1 MTYTEHGNV
10 IDDKYSTDDYYDT
23 ITDANETPA
32 TVAAAQLFTNGT
44 SIDEKI
50 TPQAPWFISQ
60 RPDWVPPLSFSDDG
74 IGAGAPSIVL
84 NQTLPPTT
92 TPLPVP
98 NSTTDKVLSPSPSAL
113 PTLMIKKPEDDPL
126 LKSVPAIPTTT
137 TATTTTTTA
146 FKTISRNSQKIEG
159 AFIKEQIEE
168 GAEEEL
174 ATTVPLDSVV
184 VPAAARSQTLPAANY
199 EMNPRG
205 NLKYVYNNINR
216 IEFQKGPENHIQQPP
231 LPALKVDQ
239 DDDVTYSG
247 NEPLKGSSSTAAT
260 TLTTATTAS
269 TSTLPK
275 STTPRATTFTAEEI
289 AKMTTQEVI
298 DYILGK
304 KSSSTRKSPMA
315 VAAINLENSGSTK
328 VAKDKVGTEDVIS
341 YANESV
347 KASSTKTETEELTP
361 TMKSK
366 TTQTGGGVEQQQ
378 LRPGLY
384 QHQLQHEQVQDQ
396 QQRLMHFWI

>member
-1 MTYTEHGNV
+1 MTYTENGNV

-60 RPDWVPPLSFSDDG
+60 RPEWVPPLSFSDDG
-74 IGAGAPSIVL
+74 IDAGAPSIVL

-92 TPLPVP
+92 TLLPVP

-137 TATTTTTTA
+137 TTPTT

-174 ATTVPLDSVV
+174 ATTAPLNSVV
-184 VPAAARSQTLPAANY
+184 VPAVARSQTLPAANY

-216 IEFQKGPENHIQQPP
+216 IEFQKGPENHNQQQPP

-239 DDDVTYSG
+239 DDDLTYSG
-247 NEPLKGSSSTAAT
+247 NEPLKGSSSIVAT
-260 TLTTATTAS
+260 TTTTTAP

-275 STTPRATTFTAEEI
+275 SARATTSTAEDI

-304 KSSSTRKSPMA
+304 KSSSTRKSPLA
-315 VAAINLENSGSTK
+315 EALNLENSWSTK
-328 VAKDKVGTEDVIS
+328 VAKDKVGTNTEDVIS

-366 TTQTGGGVEQQQ
+366 TTQTGGDEQQQ

>member
-60 RPDWVPPLSFSDDG
+60 RQEWVPPLSFSDDG
-74 IGAGAPSIVL
+74 IDAGAPSIVL

-92 TPLPVP
+92 TLLPVP

-137 TATTTTTTA
+137 TTPTT

-174 ATTVPLDSVV
+174 ATTVPLNSVV

-216 IEFQKGPENHIQQPP
+216 IEFQKGPENHILQPP

-239 DDDVTYSG
+239 DDDLTYSG
-247 NEPLKGSSSTAAT
+247 NEPLKGSSSTVAT
-260 TLTTATTAS
+260 TTTTTAP

-275 STTPRATTFTAEEI
+275 STTARATTFTAEDI

-304 KSSSTRKSPMA
+304 KSSSTRKSPL
-315 VAAINLENSGSTK
+315 VAALNLENSESTK
-328 VAKDKVGTEDVIS
+328 VAKDKVGTNTEDVIS

-366 TTQTGGGVEQQQ
+366 TTQTGGDEQQQ

>member
-60 RPDWVPPLSFSDDG
+60 RPEWVPPLSFSDDG
-74 IGAGAPSIVL
+74 IDAGAPSIVL

-92 TPLPVP
+92 TLLPVP

-137 TATTTTTTA
+137 TTTPTT

-174 ATTVPLDSVV
+174 ATTVPLNSVV
-184 VPAAARSQTLPAANY
+184 VPAVARSQTLPAANY

-216 IEFQKGPENHIQQPP
+216 IEFQKGPENHILQPP

-239 DDDVTYSG
+239 DDDLTYSG
-247 NEPLKGSSSTAAT
+247 NEPLKGSSSTVAT
-260 TLTTATTAS
+260 TTTTTAP

-275 STTPRATTFTAEEI
+275 STTARATTFTAEDI

-304 KSSSTRKSPMA
+304 KSSSTRKSPLA
-315 VAAINLENSGSTK
+315 EALNLENSWSTK
-328 VAKDKVGTEDVIS
+328 VAKDKVGTNTEDVIS

-366 TTQTGGGVEQQQ
+366 TTQTGGDEQQQ

>member
-60 RPDWVPPLSFSDDG
+60 RPEWVPPLSFSDDG

-92 TPLPVP
+92 TLLPVP

-137 TATTTTTTA
+137 

-174 ATTVPLDSVV
+174 ATTVPLNSVV
-184 VPAAARSQTLPAANY
+184 VPAVARSQTLPAANY

-304 KSSSTRKSPMA
+304 KSSSTRKSPLA
-315 VAAINLENSGSTK
+315 VAALNLENSGSTK
-328 VAKDKVGTEDVIS
+328 VAKDKVGTTNTEDVIS

-366 TTQTGGGVEQQQ
+366 TTQTGGDEQQQ
-378 LRPGLY
+378 QQRLY

>member
-60 RPDWVPPLSFSDDG
+60 RQEWVPPLSFSDDG
-74 IGAGAPSIVL
+74 IDAGAPSIVL

-92 TPLPVP
+92 TLLPVP

-137 TATTTTTTA
+137 TTPTT

-174 ATTVPLDSVV
+174 ATTVPLNSVV

-216 IEFQKGPENHIQQPP
+216 IEFQKGPENHILQPP

-239 DDDVTYSG
+239 DDDLTYSG
-247 NEPLKGSSSTAAT
+247 NEPLKGSSSTVAT
-260 TLTTATTAS
+260 TTTTTAP

-275 STTPRATTFTAEEI
+275 STTARATTFTAEDI

-304 KSSSTRKSPMA
+304 KSSSTRKSPLA
-315 VAAINLENSGSTK
+315 EALNLENSWSTK
-328 VAKDKVGTEDVIS
+328 VAKDKVGTNTEDVIS

-366 TTQTGGGVEQQQ
+366 TTQTGGDEQQQ

>member
-60 RPDWVPPLSFSDDG
+60 RPEWVPPLSFSDDG
-74 IGAGAPSIVL
+74 IDAGAPSIVL

-92 TPLPVP
+92 TLLPVP

-137 TATTTTTTA
+137 TTTTTPTT

-174 ATTVPLDSVV
+174 ATTAPLNSVV
-184 VPAAARSQTLPAANY
+184 VPAVARSQTLPAANY

-216 IEFQKGPENHIQQPP
+216 IEFQKGPENHILQPP

-239 DDDVTYSG
+239 DDDLTYSG
-247 NEPLKGSSSTAAT
+247 NEPLKGSSSTVAT
-260 TLTTATTAS
+260 TTTTTAP

-275 STTPRATTFTAEEI
+275 STTARATTFTAEEI

-304 KSSSTRKSPMA
+304 KSSSTRKSPLA
-315 VAAINLENSGSTK
+315 EALNLENSWSTK
-328 VAKDKVGTEDVIS
+328 VAKDKVGTNTEDVIS

-366 TTQTGGGVEQQQ
+366 TTQTGGDEQQQ

>member
-60 RPDWVPPLSFSDDG
+60 RPEWVPPLSFSDDG
-74 IGAGAPSIVL
+74 IDAGAPSIVL

-92 TPLPVP
+92 TLLPVP

-137 TATTTTTTA
+137 TTPTT

-174 ATTVPLDSVV
+174 ATTAPLNSVV
-184 VPAAARSQTLPAANY
+184 VPAAARSQTSPAANY

-216 IEFQKGPENHIQQPP
+216 IEFQKGPENHILQPP

-239 DDDVTYSG
+239 DDDLTYSG
-247 NEPLKGSSSTAAT
+247 NEPLKGSSSTVAT
-260 TLTTATTAS
+260 TTTTTAP

-275 STTPRATTFTAEEI
+275 STTARATTFTAEDI

-304 KSSSTRKSPMA
+304 KSSSTRKSPLA
-315 VAAINLENSGSTK
+315 EALNLENSWSTK
-328 VAKDKVGTEDVIS
+328 VAKDKVGTNTEDVIS

-366 TTQTGGGVEQQQ
+366 TTQTGGDEQQQ

>member
-60 RPDWVPPLSFSDDG
+60 RPEWVPPLSFSDDG
-74 IGAGAPSIVL
+74 IDAGAPSIVL

-92 TPLPVP
+92 TLLPVP

-137 TATTTTTTA
+137 TTTPTT

-174 ATTVPLDSVV
+174 ATTAPLNSVV
-184 VPAAARSQTLPAANY
+184 VPAVARSQTLPAANY

-216 IEFQKGPENHIQQPP
+216 IEFQKGPENHILQPP

-239 DDDVTYSG
+239 DDDLTYSG
-247 NEPLKGSSSTAAT
+247 NEPLKGSSSTVAT
-260 TLTTATTAS
+260 TTTTTAP

-275 STTPRATTFTAEEI
+275 STTARATTFTAEDI

-304 KSSSTRKSPMA
+304 KSSSTRKSPLA
-315 VAAINLENSGSTK
+315 EALNLENSWSTK
-328 VAKDKVGTEDVIS
+328 VAKDKVGTNTEDVIS

-366 TTQTGGGVEQQQ
+366 TTQTGGDEQQQ

>member
-60 RPDWVPPLSFSDDG
+60 RPEWVPPLSFSDDG
-74 IGAGAPSIVL
+74 IDAGAPSIVL

-92 TPLPVP
+92 TLLPVP

-137 TATTTTTTA
+137 TTPTT

-174 ATTVPLDSVV
+174 ATTVPLNSVV

-216 IEFQKGPENHIQQPP
+216 IEFQKGPENHILQPP

-239 DDDVTYSG
+239 DDDLTYSG
-247 NEPLKGSSSTAAT
+247 NEPLKGSSSTVAT
-260 TLTTATTAS
+260 TTTTTAP

-275 STTPRATTFTAEEI
+275 STTARATTFTAEDI

-304 KSSSTRKSPMA
+304 KSSSTRKSPLA
-315 VAAINLENSGSTK
+315 EALNLENSWSTK
-328 VAKDKVGTEDVIS
+328 VAKDKVGTNTEDVIS

-366 TTQTGGGVEQQQ
+366 TTQTGGDEQQQ

>member
-60 RPDWVPPLSFSDDG
+60 RQEWVPPLSFSDDG
-74 IGAGAPSIVL
+74 IDAGAPSIVL

-92 TPLPVP
+92 TLLPVP

-137 TATTTTTTA
+137 TTPTN

-174 ATTVPLDSVV
+174 ATTVPLNSVV

-216 IEFQKGPENHIQQPP
+216 IEFQKGPENHILQPP

-239 DDDVTYSG
+239 DDDLTYSG
-247 NEPLKGSSSTAAT
+247 NEPLKGSSSTVAT
-260 TLTTATTAS
+260 TTTTTAP

-275 STTPRATTFTAEEI
+275 STTARATTFTAEDI

-304 KSSSTRKSPMA
+304 KSSSTRKSPLA
-315 VAAINLENSGSTK
+315 EALNLENSWSTK
-328 VAKDKVGTEDVIS
+328 VAKDKVGTNTEDVIS

-366 TTQTGGGVEQQQ
+366 TTQTGGDEQQQ

>member
-60 RPDWVPPLSFSDDG
+60 RPEWVPPLSFSDDG
-74 IGAGAPSIVL
+74 IDAGAPSIVL

-92 TPLPVP
+92 TLLPVP

-137 TATTTTTTA
+137 TTTTPTT

-174 ATTVPLDSVV
+174 ATTAPLNSVV
-184 VPAAARSQTLPAANY
+184 VPAVARSQTLPAANY

-216 IEFQKGPENHIQQPP
+216 IEFQKGLENHILQPP

-239 DDDVTYSG
+239 DDDLTYSG
-247 NEPLKGSSSTAAT
+247 NEPLKGSSSTVAT
-260 TLTTATTAS
+260 TTTTTAP

-275 STTPRATTFTAEEI
+275 STTARATTFTAEDI

-304 KSSSTRKSPMA
+304 KSSSTRKSPLA
-315 VAAINLENSGSTK
+315 EALNLENSESTK
-328 VAKDKVGTEDVIS
+328 VAKDKVGTNTEDVIS

-366 TTQTGGGVEQQQ
+366 TTQTGGDEQQQ

>member
-60 RPDWVPPLSFSDDG
+60 RPEWVPPLSFSDDG
-74 IGAGAPSIVL
+74 IDAGAPSIVL

-92 TPLPVP
+92 TLLPVP

-137 TATTTTTTA
+137 TTPTT

-174 ATTVPLDSVV
+174 ATTAPLNSVV
-184 VPAAARSQTLPAANY
+184 VPAVARSQTLPAANY

-216 IEFQKGPENHIQQPP
+216 IEFQKGPENHILQPP

-239 DDDVTYSG
+239 DDDLTYSG
-247 NEPLKGSSSTAAT
+247 NEPLKGSSSTVAT
-260 TLTTATTAS
+260 TTTTTAP

-275 STTPRATTFTAEEI
+275 STTARATTFTAEDI

-304 KSSSTRKSPMA
+304 KSSSTRKSPLA
-315 VAAINLENSGSTK
+315 EALNLENSWSTK
-328 VAKDKVGTEDVIS
+328 VAKDKVGTNTEDVIS

-366 TTQTGGGVEQQQ
+366 TTQTGGGDEQQQ

>member
-60 RPDWVPPLSFSDDG
+60 RPEWVPPLSFSDDG
-74 IGAGAPSIVL
+74 IDAGAPSIVL

-92 TPLPVP
+92 TLLPVP

-137 TATTTTTTA
+137 TTPTT

-174 ATTVPLDSVV
+174 ATTAPLNSVV
-184 VPAAARSQTLPAANY
+184 VPAVARSQTLPAANY

-216 IEFQKGPENHIQQPP
+216 IEFQKGPENHILRPP

-239 DDDVTYSG
+239 DDDLTYSG
-247 NEPLKGSSSTAAT
+247 NEPLKGSSSTVAT
-260 TLTTATTAS
+260 TTTTTAP

-275 STTPRATTFTAEEI
+275 STTARARATTFTAEDI

-304 KSSSTRKSPMA
+304 KSSSTRKSPLA
-315 VAAINLENSGSTK
+315 EALNLENSESTK
-328 VAKDKVGTEDVIS
+328 VAKDKVGTNTEDVIS

-366 TTQTGGGVEQQQ
+366 TTQTGGDEQQQ

>member
-60 RPDWVPPLSFSDDG
+60 RPEWVPPLSFSDDG

-92 TPLPVP
+92 TLLPVP

-137 TATTTTTTA
+137 T
-146 FKTISRNSQKIEG
+146 FKTISSNSQKIEG

-174 ATTVPLDSVV
+174 ATTVPLNSVV
-184 VPAAARSQTLPAANY
+184 VPAVARSQTLPAANY

-216 IEFQKGPENHIQQPP
+216 IEFQKGPENHIQQQPP

-239 DDDVTYSG
+239 DDDLTYSG

-260 TLTTATTAS
+260 ITTTAP

-275 STTPRATTFTAEEI
+275 STTARATTFTAEEI

-304 KSSSTRKSPMA
+304 KSSSTRKSPL
-315 VAAINLENSGSTK
+315 AAALNLEKSGSTK

-366 TTQTGGGVEQQQ
+366 TTQTGGDEQQQ
-378 LRPGLY
+378 QRLY

>member
-32 TVAAAQLFTNGT
+32 TVVAAQLFTSGT

-60 RPDWVPPLSFSDDG
+60 RPEWVPPLSFSDDG
-74 IGAGAPSIVL
+74 IDAGAPSIVL

-92 TPLPVP
+92 TLLPVP

-137 TATTTTTTA
+137 TTTTTPTT

-174 ATTVPLDSVV
+174 ATTAPLNSVV
-184 VPAAARSQTLPAANY
+184 VPAVARSQTLPAANY

-216 IEFQKGPENHIQQPP
+216 IEFQKDPENHNQQQPP

-239 DDDVTYSG
+239 DDDLTYSG
-247 NEPLKGSSSTAAT
+247 NEPLKGSSSTVAT
-260 TLTTATTAS
+260 TTTTTAP

-275 STTPRATTFTAEEI
+275 STTARATTFTAEDI

-304 KSSSTRKSPMA
+304 KSSSTRKSPLA
-315 VAAINLENSGSTK
+315 EALNLENSWSTK
-328 VAKDKVGTEDVIS
+328 VAKDKVGTNTEDVIS

-366 TTQTGGGVEQQQ
+366 TTQTGGDEQQQ

>member
-1 MTYTEHGNV
+1 MTYTENGNV

-60 RPDWVPPLSFSDDG
+60 RPEWVPPLSFSDDG
-74 IGAGAPSIVL
+74 IDAGAPSIVL

-92 TPLPVP
+92 TLLPVP

-137 TATTTTTTA
+137 TTPTT

-174 ATTVPLDSVV
+174 ATTAPLNSVV
-184 VPAAARSQTLPAANY
+184 VPAVARSQTLPAANY

-216 IEFQKGPENHIQQPP
+216 IEFQKGPENHNQQQPP

-239 DDDVTYSG
+239 DDDLTYSG
-247 NEPLKGSSSTAAT
+247 NEPLKGSSSTVAT
-260 TLTTATTAS
+260 TTTTTAP

-275 STTPRATTFTAEEI
+275 STTARATTFTAEDI

-304 KSSSTRKSPMA
+304 KSSSTRKSSLA
-315 VAAINLENSGSTK
+315 EALNLENSWSTK
-328 VAKDKVGTEDVIS
+328 VAKDKVGTNTEDVIS

-366 TTQTGGGVEQQQ
+366 TTQTGGGDEQQQ

>member
-60 RPDWVPPLSFSDDG
+60 RPEWVPPLSFSDDG
-74 IGAGAPSIVL
+74 IDAGAPSIVL

-92 TPLPVP
+92 TLLPVP

-137 TATTTTTTA
+137 TTATTTTTT

-174 ATTVPLDSVV
+174 ATTAPLNSVV
-184 VPAAARSQTLPAANY
+184 VPAVARSQTLPAANY

-216 IEFQKGPENHIQQPP
+216 IEFQKGPENHILQPP

-239 DDDVTYSG
+239 DDDLTYSG
-247 NEPLKGSSSTAAT
+247 NEPLKGSSSTVAT
-260 TLTTATTAS
+260 TTTTTAP

-275 STTPRATTFTAEEI
+275 STTARATTFTAEDI

-304 KSSSTRKSPMA
+304 KSSSTRKSPLA
-315 VAAINLENSGSTK
+315 EALNLENSWSTK
-328 VAKDKVGTEDVIS
+328 VAKDKVGTNTEDVIS

-366 TTQTGGGVEQQQ
+366 TTQTGGDEQQQ

>member
-60 RPDWVPPLSFSDDG
+60 RPEWVPPLSFSDDG
-74 IGAGAPSIVL
+74 IDAGAPSIVL

-92 TPLPVP
+92 TLLPVP

-137 TATTTTTTA
+137 TTPTT

-174 ATTVPLDSVV
+174 ATTAPLNSVV
-184 VPAAARSQTLPAANY
+184 VPAVARSQTLPAANY

-205 NLKYVYNNINR
+205 NLKYVYNTINR
-216 IEFQKGPENHIQQPP
+216 IEFQKGPENHILQPP

-239 DDDVTYSG
+239 DDDLTYSG
-247 NEPLKGSSSTAAT
+247 NEPLKGSSSTVAT
-260 TLTTATTAS
+260 TTTTTAP

-275 STTPRATTFTAEEI
+275 STTARATTFTAEDI

-304 KSSSTRKSPMA
+304 KSSSTRKSPLA
-315 VAAINLENSGSTK
+315 EALNLENSWSTK
-328 VAKDKVGTEDVIS
+328 VAKDKVGTNTEDVIS

-366 TTQTGGGVEQQQ
+366 TTQTGGDEQQQ

>member
-60 RPDWVPPLSFSDDG
+60 RPEWVPPLSFSDDG
-74 IGAGAPSIVL
+74 IDAGAPSIVL

-92 TPLPVP
+92 TLLPVP

-137 TATTTTTTA
+137 T

-174 ATTVPLDSVV
+174 ATTAPLNSVV
-184 VPAAARSQTLPAANY
+184 VPAVARSQTLPAANY

-216 IEFQKGPENHIQQPP
+216 IEFQKGPENHILQPP

-239 DDDVTYSG
+239 DDDLTYSG
-247 NEPLKGSSSTAAT
+247 NEPLKGSSSTVAT
-260 TLTTATTAS
+260 TTTTTAP

-275 STTPRATTFTAEEI
+275 STTARATTFTAEDI

-304 KSSSTRKSPMA
+304 KSSSTRKSPLA
-315 VAAINLENSGSTK
+315 EALNLENSWSTK
-328 VAKDKVGTEDVIS
+328 VAKDKVGTNTEDVIS
-341 YANESV
+341 HANESV

-366 TTQTGGGVEQQQ
+366 TTQTGGGDEQQQ

>member
-60 RPDWVPPLSFSDDG
+60 RPEWVPPLSFSDDG
-74 IGAGAPSIVL
+74 IDAGAPSIVL

-92 TPLPVP
+92 TLLPVP

-137 TATTTTTTA
+137 TTTTTPTT

-174 ATTVPLDSVV
+174 ATTAPLNSVV
-184 VPAAARSQTLPAANY
+184 VPAVARSQTLPAANY

-216 IEFQKGPENHIQQPP
+216 IEFQKGPENHILQPP

-239 DDDVTYSG
+239 DDDLTYSG
-247 NEPLKGSSSTAAT
+247 NEPLKGSSSTVAT
-260 TLTTATTAS
+260 TTTTTAP

-275 STTPRATTFTAEEI
+275 STTARATTFTAEDI

-304 KSSSTRKSPMA
+304 KSSSTRKSPLA
-315 VAAINLENSGSTK
+315 EALNLENSWSTK
-328 VAKDKVGTEDVIS
+328 VAKDKVGTNTEDVIS

-366 TTQTGGGVEQQQ
+366 TTQTGGDEQQQ

>member
-60 RPDWVPPLSFSDDG
+60 RPEWVPPLSFSDDG
-74 IGAGAPSIVL
+74 IDAGAPSIVL

-92 TPLPVP
+92 TLLPVP

-137 TATTTTTTA
+137 TTPTT

-159 AFIKEQIEE
+159 AFIKEQIVE

-174 ATTVPLDSVV
+174 ATTAPLNSVV
-184 VPAAARSQTLPAANY
+184 VPAVARSQTLPAANY

-216 IEFQKGPENHIQQPP
+216 IEFQKGPENHILQPP

-239 DDDVTYSG
+239 DDDLTYSG
-247 NEPLKGSSSTAAT
+247 NEPLKGSSSTVAT
-260 TLTTATTAS
+260 TTTTTAP

-275 STTPRATTFTAEEI
+275 STTARATTFTAEDI

-304 KSSSTRKSPMA
+304 KSSSTRKSPLA
-315 VAAINLENSGSTK
+315 EALNLENSWSTK
-328 VAKDKVGTEDVIS
+328 VAKDKVGTNTEDVIS

-366 TTQTGGGVEQQQ
+366 TTQTGGDEQQQ

>member
-1 MTYTEHGNV
+1 
-10 IDDKYSTDDYYDT
+10 
-23 ITDANETPA
+23 
-32 TVAAAQLFTNGT
+32 
-44 SIDEKI
+44 
-50 TPQAPWFISQ
+50 
-60 RPDWVPPLSFSDDG
+60 
-74 IGAGAPSIVL
+74 
-84 NQTLPPTT
+84 
-92 TPLPVP
+92 
-98 NSTTDKVLSPSPSAL
+98 
-113 PTLMIKKPEDDPL
+113 
-126 LKSVPAIPTTT
+126 
-137 TATTTTTTA
+137 
-146 FKTISRNSQKIEG
+146 
-159 AFIKEQIEE
+159 
-168 GAEEEL
+168 
-174 ATTVPLDSVV
+174 
-184 VPAAARSQTLPAANY
+184 
-199 EMNPRG
+199 MNPRG

-216 IEFQKGPENHIQQPP
+216 IEFQKGPENHIQQQPP

-239 DDDVTYSG
+239 DDDLTYSG

-260 TLTTATTAS
+260 ITTTAP

-275 STTPRATTFTAEEI
+275 STTARATTFTAEEI

-304 KSSSTRKSPMA
+304 KSISTRKSA
-315 VAAINLENSGSTK
+315 LAAALNLENSGSTK

-366 TTQTGGGVEQQQ
+366 TTQTGGDEQQQ
-378 LRPGLY
+378 QQQRLY

>member
-60 RPDWVPPLSFSDDG
+60 RPEWVPPLSFSDDG
-74 IGAGAPSIVL
+74 IDAGAPSIVL

-92 TPLPVP
+92 TLLPVP

-137 TATTTTTTA
+137 TTPTT

-174 ATTVPLDSVV
+174 ATTAPLNSVV
-184 VPAAARSQTLPAANY
+184 VPAVARSQTLPAANY

-216 IEFQKGPENHIQQPP
+216 IEFQKGPENHILQPP

-239 DDDVTYSG
+239 DDDLTYSG
-247 NEPLKGSSSTAAT
+247 NEPLKGSSSTVAT
-260 TLTTATTAS
+260 TTTTTAP

-275 STTPRATTFTAEEI
+275 STTARATTFTAEDI

-304 KSSSTRKSPMA
+304 KSSSTRKSPLA
-315 VAAINLENSGSTK
+315 EALNLENSWSTK
-328 VAKDKVGTEDVIS
+328 VAKDKVGTNTEDVIS

-366 TTQTGGGVEQQQ
+366 TTQTGGDEQQQ

>member
-60 RPDWVPPLSFSDDG
+60 RPEWVPPLSFSDDG

-92 TPLPVP
+92 TLLPVP

-137 TATTTTTTA
+137 TT
-146 FKTISRNSQKIEG
+146 FKTISSNSQKIEG

-174 ATTVPLDSVV
+174 ATTVPLNSVV
-184 VPAAARSQTLPAANY
+184 VPAVARSQTLPAANY

-216 IEFQKGPENHIQQPP
+216 IEFQKGPENHIQQQPP

-239 DDDVTYSG
+239 DDDLTYSG

-260 TLTTATTAS
+260 ITTTAP

-275 STTPRATTFTAEEI
+275 STTARATTFTAEEI

-304 KSSSTRKSPMA
+304 KSISTRKSA
-315 VAAINLENSGSTK
+315 LAAALNLENSGSTK

-366 TTQTGGGVEQQQ
+366 TTQTGGGDEQQQQ

>member
-60 RPDWVPPLSFSDDG
+60 RPEWVPPLSFSDDG
-74 IGAGAPSIVL
+74 IDAGAPSIVL

-92 TPLPVP
+92 TLLPVP

-137 TATTTTTTA
+137 TTPTT

-174 ATTVPLDSVV
+174 ATTAPLNSVV
-184 VPAAARSQTLPAANY
+184 VPAVARSQTLPAANY

-216 IEFQKGPENHIQQPP
+216 IEFQKGPENHILQPP

-239 DDDVTYSG
+239 DDDLTYSG
-247 NEPLKGSSSTAAT
+247 NEPLKGSSSTVAT
-260 TLTTATTAS
+260 TTTTTAP

-275 STTPRATTFTAEEI
+275 STTARATTFTAEDI

-304 KSSSTRKSPMA
+304 KSSSTRKSPLA
-315 VAAINLENSGSTK
+315 EALNLENSWSTK
-328 VAKDKVGTEDVIS
+328 VAKDKVGTNTEDVIS

-361 TMKSK
+361 TMKFK
-366 TTQTGGGVEQQQ
+366 TTQTGGGDEQQQ

>member
-32 TVAAAQLFTNGT
+32 TVVAAQLFTSGT

-60 RPDWVPPLSFSDDG
+60 RPEWVPPLSFSDDG
-74 IGAGAPSIVL
+74 IDAGAPSIVL

-92 TPLPVP
+92 TLLPVP

-137 TATTTTTTA
+137 TTPTT

-174 ATTVPLDSVV
+174 ATTAPLNSVV
-184 VPAAARSQTLPAANY
+184 VPAVARSQTLPAANY

-216 IEFQKGPENHIQQPP
+216 IEFQKDPENHNQQQPP

-239 DDDVTYSG
+239 DDDLTYSG
-247 NEPLKGSSSTAAT
+247 NEPLKGSSSTVAT
-260 TLTTATTAS
+260 TTTTTAP

-275 STTPRATTFTAEEI
+275 STTARATTFTAEDI

-304 KSSSTRKSPMA
+304 KSSSTRKSPLA
-315 VAAINLENSGSTK
+315 EALNLENSWSTK
-328 VAKDKVGTEDVIS
+328 VAKDKVGTNTEDVIS

-366 TTQTGGGVEQQQ
+366 TTQTGGDEQQQ